1 MGQHLLFTSK
11 TTGERSGK
19 ASSKWWW
26 WFFFDGAEHTTDK
39 DLFRSDELMQE
50 RSKFR
55 AGGSHSLDWLN
66 LGLVAHF

>member
-1 MGQHLLFTSK
+1 MVVVGF
-11 TTGERSGK
+11 
-19 ASSKWWW
+19 
-26 WFFFDGAEHTTDK
+26 FFFDGAEHTTDK